1 MAPTGPA
8 SHKTSNDAQERS
20 RGAAGEAVAPGRTLA
35 QAAVGVKSLRCKGC
49 GLCVEACTAGG
60 LEMGSEQN
68 PRGYVYPVRVVEAV
82 CTGCGNCYEACPDC
96 AIVVYRKG
104 CIPETADE
112 VEEIRT
118 GLSGEG

>member
-1 MAPTGPA
+1 MTSSGRA
-8 SHKTSNDAQERS
+8 SHKTSNDAQESS
-20 RGAAGEAVAPGRTLA
+20 RGAAEDIVAPGRALT
-35 QAAVGVKSLRCKGC
+35 QAAVVVKSLRCKGC
-49 GLCVEACTAGG
+49 GLCVEACAAGG

-82 CTGCGNCYEACPDC
+82 CTGCGNCYEVCPDC
-96 AIVVYRKG
+96 AIIVYRKG
-104 CIPETADE
+104 YVPETAEE